1 MNVLVSACIMGDNCK
16 YNGKNNYNHNISQ
29 FLKEHRIVKICPEL
43 LAKMTIPR
51 KSAEIVD
58 GVVRDIDGKN
68 VDKEYRWAVEIAL
81 KQIEKL
87 DIDLVILQSRSP
99 TCGVNSIY
107 DGSFTGTLISG
118 QGLFA
123 KALIDAG
130 YKVKDVEDFENS
142 VNDEIM

>member
-29 FLKEHRIVKICPEL
+29 FLKEHRIIKICPEL

-107 DGSFTGTLISG
+107 DGRFTAFLHII
-118 QGLFA
+118 
-123 KALIDAG
+123 K
-130 YKVKDVEDFENS
+130 
-142 VNDEIM
+142 M

>member
-1 MNVLVSACIMGDNCK
+1 MNVLVSACIVGDNCK
-16 YNGKNNYNHNISQ
+16 YNGKNNYNPNIAQ
-29 FLKEHRIVKICPEL
+29 FLREHKIVKICPEL

-58 GVVRDIDGKN
+58 GVVRDIEGKN
-68 VDKEYRWAVEIAL
+68 VDKEYRLAVKIAL
-81 KQIEKL
+81 KQIEKMN
-87 DIDLVILQSRSP
+87 IDLVVLQSRSP

-107 DGSFTGTLISG
+107 DGSFTGKLIPG

-130 YKVKDVEDFENS
+130 YKVKDIEDFENS
-142 VNDEIM
+142 VNNE

>member
-16 YNGKNNYNHNISQ
+16 YNGKNNYNPNISQ
-29 FLKEHRIVKICPEL
+29 FLREHKIVKICPEL

-58 GVVRDIDGKN
+58 GVVRDTDGKN
-68 VDKEYRWAVEIAL
+68 VDKEYRLAVETAL
-81 KQIEKL
+81 KQIEKM
-87 DIDLVILQSRSP
+87 DIDLVVLQSRSP

-107 DGSFTGTLISG
+107 DGSFTGKLISG

-130 YKVKDVEDFENS
+130 YKVKDIEDFENS
-142 VNDEIM
+142 VNNEW

>member
-1 MNVLVSACIMGDNCK
+1 MNVLVSACIVGDNCK
-16 YNGKNNYNHNISQ
+16 YNGKNNYNPNIAQ
-29 FLKEHRIVKICPEL
+29 FLREHKIVKICPEL

-58 GVVRDIDGKN
+58 GVVRDIEGKN
-68 VDKEYRWAVEIAL
+68 VDKEYRLAVKIAL
-81 KQIEKL
+81 KQIEKM
-87 DIDLVILQSRSP
+87 DIDLVVLQSRSP

-107 DGSFTGTLISG
+107 DGSFTGKLIPG

-130 YKVKDVEDFENS
+130 YKVKDIEDFENS
-142 VNDEIM
+142 VNNE

>member
-1 MNVLVSACIMGDNCK
+1 
-16 YNGKNNYNHNISQ
+16 
-29 FLKEHRIVKICPEL
+29 
-43 LAKMTIPR
+43 MTIPR

-99 TCGVNSIY
+99 ACGVNSIY